1 MLALFAIDGK
11 DSERITP
18 NMENEA
24 QLLKAACKLDEKA
37 LLEIFDNYAPK
48 VYVRALNQGHDPEQA
63 DNVVREVF
71 LGLLDEL
78 SEGKGPKKDLGTYLY
93 RSADHFITDP

>member
-1 MLALFAIDGK
+1 MLGLFAVNGK
-11 DSERITP
+11 DRER
-18 NMENEA
+18 NKGSMENEG
-24 QLLKAACKLDEKA
+24 QLLRSARRLNEEA
-37 LLEIFDNYAPK
+37 LLAIFDNYAPK

-71 LGLLDEL
+71 LGLLDEF
-78 SEGKGPKKDLGTYLY
+78 SEGKGPKKDLEAYLY